1 MRSENG
7 TMARRYS
14 LMRCRV
20 CGFPRLV
27 SLIVRWNDNGT
38 ITQAMNRDFRVVI
51 QHFGFLDTLFTN
63 IEARLG
69 VPIGHIAFEAQRNAC
84 KAVIGSLYDAIPG
97 TGLVGR
103 FDPFKRLGVG
113 QFNKLASLTGQCH
126 SETVMYLPGE
136 KGIARVRNP
145 FHLNLMAAIIV
156 GAFETLEGVPF
167 DHSWEEEGPDTHLIT
182 IVRAKEKPEISER
195 MTLERRPALPGDR
208 RFDRCPRCRVPGT
221 VAHLKWAENEGTITD
236 TRTGTRVIMLDGY
249 MITTVFREMAK
260 ELGDEVNEIL
270 VDAQRELTLEQS
282 DRLGIAAGVR
292 GPDPGEQE
300 GVYREYLNTLAVY
313 GQGNPVLLDIEGKS
327 LKVIIENPY
336 EIYILAGTILGLY
349 EAFQRTPGRVSWELA
364 REGVV
369 SYTVEPA

>member
-1 MRSENG
+1 MRIEG
-7 TMARRYS
+7 GAMARRYS
-14 LMRCRV
+14 LMRCRD

-38 ITQAMNRDFRVVI
+38 ITQVTNRDFRVVI
-51 QHFGFLDTLFTN
+51 QHFGFLDSLFAN
-63 IEARLG
+63 IETRLG
-69 VPIGHIAFEAQRNAC
+69 VSIGHIAFEAQRNAC
-84 KAVIGSLYDAIPG
+84 KAVIGALYEAIPG

-113 QFNKLASLTGQCH
+113 QFNKLASITGQCH
-126 SETVMYLPGE
+126 SETVMYVPGK

-182 IVRAKEKPEISER
+182 IVRAKEKPEIAER
-195 MTLERRPALPGDR
+195 MALERRPALPGDR
-208 RFDRCPRCRVPGT
+208 RFDRCPRCRVPRA
-221 VAHLKWAENEGTITD
+221 VAHLKWAENDGTITD
-236 TRTGTRVIMLDGY
+236 TRTGARVIMLDGY

-282 DRLGIAAGVR
+282 ERLGIAVG
-292 GPDPGEQE
+292 GGGQEPGELE
-300 GVYREYLNTLAVY
+300 GACRDYLNTLAVY
-313 GQGNPVLLDIEGKS
+313 GQGNPVLIGIEDES
-327 LKVIIENPY
+327 LKVTVENPY
-336 EIYILAGTILGLY
+336 EIHILAGTILGLY
-349 EAFQRTPGRVSWELA
+349 EAFQHTPGRVAWE
-364 REGVV
+364 RPKEGAV